1 MYGPNG
7 PPHHGFARIS
17 RWQLEKVGY
26 PNVIESFK
34 ATISVFYRQIDRIV
48 AQDKDNNNL
57 KEQIQQQKRL

>member
-26 PNVIESFK
+26 PNVIERFK

-48 AQDKDNNNL
+48 AQDKDNNKL

>member
-26 PNVIESFK
+26 PNVIERFK